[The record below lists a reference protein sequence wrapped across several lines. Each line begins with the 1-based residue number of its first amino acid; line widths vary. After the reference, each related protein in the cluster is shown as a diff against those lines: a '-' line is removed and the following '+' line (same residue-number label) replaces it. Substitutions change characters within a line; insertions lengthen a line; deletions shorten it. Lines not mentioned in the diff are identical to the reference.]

1 MEIQPRLIT
10 LSVAAAADE
19 GSFSFT
25 CPACSARVRQP
36 ATRKTLAVL
45 MAAGAKLAHAG
56 PDEGPVLPPEDRA
69 PDPDAPPFTLDDL
82 LDLHFVLR
90 GDVGLADVLRR

>member
-1 MEIQPRLIT
+1 MPGVQRE
-10 LSVAAAADE
+10 
-19 GSFSFT
+19 
-25 CPACSARVRQP
+25 VRQP

>member
-1 MEIQPRLIT
+1 MDIQPRLIT
-10 LSVAAAADE
+10 LSVAPATDE

-25 CPACSARVRQP
+25 CPACSARVQQP

-45 MAAGAKLAHAG
+45 MAAGAKVTEAG
-56 PDEGPVLPPEDRA
+56 SDEGSALPPEDRA

-82 LDLHFVLR
+82 IDLHFVLR
-90 GDVGLADVLRR
+90 GEVGLGDVLRR